1 VSSLTSVEDYTI
13 VLNIGA
19 KLNVGSNGL
28 PDENAQNA
36 ELFHALDENFIPNAN
51 SWELSTTAPT
61 EIWEFCRYQ
70 NTLTGNKGCAPA
82 IYSLTKPDGNAA
94 AAASFTSPKT
104 GMTLTI
110 TTDAPAV
117 QFSTYQ
123 ADTPNTIYGKGG
135 WITQVFVKVSCR
147 S

>member
-1 VSSLTSVEDYTI
+1 VSDLTSVEDYTI

-28 PDENAQNA
+28 PVQQEPLVQIDNS
-36 ELFHALDENFIPNAN
+36 FIPNAN

-82 IYSLTKPDGNAA
+82 IYSLTKPDGNA